1 LLLTGRQCL
10 FRQVAGCEK
19 PCFDETCLHRC
30 ARSETLTTMNQESLI
45 LEKTKGNYPGIHHP
59 AHYLNTDILRDF
71 PRMFSTFLIDLRPIP
86 TETHMPGD
94 KAEILRLFENLLN
107 GHPDSEK
114 ALRQMIH
121 PSTNAPY
128 KKGI

>member
-30 ARSETLTTMNQESLI
+30 ARSETLTTLNQESLI
-45 LEKTKGNYPGIHHP
+45 LEKTKGYYPGIHHP

-71 PRMFSTFLIDLRPIP
+71 PRMFSTFLIDLRQIP

-94 KAEILRLFENLLN
+94 KGEILRLFDNLLN